1 MPQIITFLIGLF
13 SSVGPIAKFFLW
25 IGKKITLTTLIL
37 PIQIAFI
44 GSIITFRLSLLAFFL
59 TLIMFLYNKIIEI
72 LDFISVEMTK
82 SIFTIPYQVLESLGV
97 ISALSDVFS
106 YFSILFV
113 TLILAFISKV
123 ALNSL
128 AQLSDEFYKIGV
140 LLQLGIK

>member
-25 IGKKITLTTLIL
+25 IGKKVTLTTLIL

-44 GSIITFRLSLLAFFL
+44 GSIITFRLSLLTFFI
-59 TLIMFLYNKIIEI
+59 TLIMFIYNKSIDLLSFLQIE
-72 LDFISVEMTK
+72 MNK
-82 SIFTIPYQVLESLGV
+82 SIFSIPYKILESLGV
-97 ISALSDVFS
+97 FSAFSDVFA

-113 TLILAFISKV
+113 TFLLALISKM

-128 AQLSDEFYKIGV
+128 KELSEEFYKIGV